1 MDRLFGLDHPVSQD
15 GLMLL
20 RTFYDPVSISI
31 AEEALRDEKILYV
44 KKDRGGGGAMR
55 IIAGFSMCGV
65 DFFVDP
71 SDAERAGELFTALFD
86 GEGGE
91 AVDDE
96 AAEEDGESGDDPDE
110 TGEDV

>member
-1 MDRLFGLDHPVSQD
+1 MDKFFGLDHPVTPD
-15 GLMLL
+15 GLVLL

-44 KKDRGGGGAMR
+44 EKDRGGGGAMR

-71 SDAERAGELFTALFD
+71 SDEERAAELFAALFD
-86 GEGGE
+86 SAETADGE
-91 AVDDE
+91 AAD
-96 AAEEDGESGDDPDE
+96 EEDGKDADE
-110 TGEDV
+110 KDEDV